1 MIEMDEKT
9 KRALTALPVGYEV
22 GFGKPPL
29 GEASPFHAGDPARR
43 NCPTSGPPYVVG
55 LPSKHWVSPGI

>member
-9 KRALTALPVGYEV
+9 KRALTALPVGY
-22 GFGKPPL
+22 
-29 GEASPFHAGDPARR
+29 EASPFHAGDPARR